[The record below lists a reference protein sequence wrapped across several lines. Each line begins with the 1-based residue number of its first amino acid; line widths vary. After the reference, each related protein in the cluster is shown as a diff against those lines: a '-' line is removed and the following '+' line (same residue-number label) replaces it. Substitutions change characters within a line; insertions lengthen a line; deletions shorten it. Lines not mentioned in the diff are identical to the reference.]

1 MHNTQQQSDRVSVHL
16 SRRNS
21 LSTPPPVG
29 INGADAEREMV
40 RFDSDTEKKNEKG
53 KKNRRQHACRV
64 RSFIGSS
71 LRSAE
76 RKKKKKKV
84 KGEREKHS

>member
-1 MHNTQQQSDRVSVHL
+1 
-16 SRRNS
+16 
-21 LSTPPPVG
+21 
-29 INGADAEREMV
+29 MV
-40 RFDSDTEKKNEKG
+40 RFDSDTEKKKKKLLEKG

-76 RKKKKKKV
+76 RKKKKNKK
-84 KGEREKHS
+84 